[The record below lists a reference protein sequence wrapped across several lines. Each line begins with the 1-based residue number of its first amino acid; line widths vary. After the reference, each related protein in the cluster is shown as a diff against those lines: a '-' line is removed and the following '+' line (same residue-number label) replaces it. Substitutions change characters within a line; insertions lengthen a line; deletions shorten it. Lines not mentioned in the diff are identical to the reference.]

1 MNVFC
6 VVIDHFCYRQQ
17 FFFHNFSLTTLMT
30 HGKPRVDDKKSPTRE
45 VVDYILHRL
54 STALNIN
61 SDIGFQKLLK
71 YMCVAGKP
79 NSLT

>member
-1 MNVFC
+1 MHLLWFWS
-6 VVIDHFCYRQQ
+6 I
-17 FFFHNFSLTTLMT
+17 
-30 HGKPRVDDKKSPTRE
+30 KPFQSR

-61 SDIGFQKLLK
+61 FDVGFQKLLK
-71 YMCVAGKP
+71 YMYVAGKP